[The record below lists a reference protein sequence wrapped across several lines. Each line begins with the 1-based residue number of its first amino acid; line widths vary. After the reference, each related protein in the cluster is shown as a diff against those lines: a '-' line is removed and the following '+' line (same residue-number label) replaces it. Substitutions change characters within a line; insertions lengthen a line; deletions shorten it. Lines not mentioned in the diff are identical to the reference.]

1 MNLADD
7 ASRGLTAQNLVDSSR
22 WWNGPD
28 FLWKT
33 LEDRPCPD
41 GSEAIYFPPGVPEVN
56 RVTAM
61 TTQTLEPF
69 SLPKRIEY
77 FSCWHRA
84 KRAVAVCLRLQKKFR
99 TRMENQNT
107 RANEYIP
114 VNTQELQNAER
125 KIVKS
130 VQREAFQRET
140 NLLRPNA
147 ERISQDR
154 TSRKIVKKASTLY
167 KMGPFLD
174 NDGVLR
180 VGGRLRNAEI
190 PAAAKYPVVLPRKGH
205 VTRLIFS
212 HYHDSIYHQGRGMTH
227 WFLDRWGKFSCS

>member
-1 MNLADD
+1 MKVRGNVIEP
-7 ASRGLTAQNLVDSSR
+7 SRRRFPWSNRTEPSSR

-56 RVTAM
+56 RITAM

-130 VQREAFQRET
+130 VQREAFQEKQT
-140 NLLRPNA
+140 CFAPTLKGFP
-147 ERISQDR
+147 RI
-154 TSRKIVKKASTLY
+154 A
-167 KMGPFLD
+167 PH
-174 NDGVLR
+174 
-180 VGGRLRNAEI
+180 GR
-190 PAAAKYPVVLPRKGH
+190 
-205 VTRLIFS
+205 S
-212 HYHDSIYHQGRGMTH
+212 
-227 WFLDRWGKFSCS
+227 